1 MSQIQYSI
9 SQLQKSNEKSL
20 IYIRGQNFFFWA
32 SYCIILSYLPL
43 YFHERGLNTKEIG
56 FILAAGPLVSIFA
69 QPFWGI
75 VADRINSIRRTILML
90 TLCSTVLCVGVFMAK
105 GFYPTFF
112 LMALL
117 MFFFTSIMPLN
128 DSMNVKI
135 SVYHKVSF
143 SSLRA
148 WGSVGFAVAS
158 LGLGY
163 LLIMIELSQLIYVYV
178 FFMAL
183 IFFFSYQTFEPIQKG
198 NKFER
203 KDIYVLLKNGKFIM
217 FLVFVLIV
225 SIPHQ
230 LNLNLLTI
238 YLSTLGASK
247 QIIGLSWMT
256 AAGMEGLVFLAF
268 GKILERYK
276 PLPILIAASCL
287 YSLRWFLYFSIPSPE
302 IIVIMQILQAF
313 TFTLLLSASVR
324 YMAEIIPAKLRA
336 TGQALFSAVFA
347 GIAGVIGNFGGGW
360 AMYAYGGQTVYKWG
374 TVLSLIGCVYAIFYM
389 LYVVKSGKK
398 TS

>member
-1 MSQIQYSI
+1 MSEVNVI

-56 FILAAGPLVSIFA
+56 FILAVGPLVSIFA

-75 VADRINSIRRTILML
+75 VADRINSIRRTILL
-90 TLCSTVLCVGVFMAK
+90 LASCSTVLCTGVFIAN
-105 GFYPTFF
+105 GFYPIFF
-112 LMALL
+112 LIALL

-135 SVYHKVSF
+135 SVYHKVSY
-143 SSLRA
+143 STIRA
-148 WGSVGFAVAS
+148 WGSIGFAVAS
-158 LGLGY
+158 IGLGY
-163 LLIMIELSQLIYVYV
+163 LLIIIDLSQLIYVYV
-178 FFMAL
+178 FLMTL
-183 IFFFSYQTFEPIQKG
+183 IFFFAYQTFEPVQKG

-203 KDIYVLLKNGKFIM
+203 KDLYILLKNSKFLM

-230 LNLNLLTI
+230 LNLSLLTT
-238 YLSTLGASK
+238 YLSSLGASK

-256 AAGMEGLVFLAF
+256 AGVMEGLVFLTF
-268 GKILERYK
+268 GKILDRYK
-276 PLPILIAASCL
+276 PLPILVAASFL
-287 YSLRWFLYFSIPSPE
+287 YALRWFLYFSIQSPE
-302 IIVIMQILQAF
+302 IIAILQILQAF

-347 GIAGVIGNFGGGW
+347 GIAGVIGNLAGGW

-374 TVLSLIGCVYAIFYM
+374 SVLSLIAGVYAFLYM

-398 TS
+398 TP